1 MNGLNEQF
9 RATWPMATCILI
21 AFVVGFSVSLV
32 SRKGTPPS
40 EAKHIDP
47 LLYFRHSMSRA
58 STQARTSIVESQSKY
73 LDVGFDVPSGGAF
86 RVLDVIVT
94 EAPRFS
100 AGN

>member
-1 MNGLNEQF
+1 
-9 RATWPMATCILI
+9 MAHGHLYPHRLCRRFQCFL
-21 AFVVGFSVSLV
+21 GFSQ
-32 SRKGTPPS
+32 RNTT
-40 EAKHIDP
+40 KHIDP